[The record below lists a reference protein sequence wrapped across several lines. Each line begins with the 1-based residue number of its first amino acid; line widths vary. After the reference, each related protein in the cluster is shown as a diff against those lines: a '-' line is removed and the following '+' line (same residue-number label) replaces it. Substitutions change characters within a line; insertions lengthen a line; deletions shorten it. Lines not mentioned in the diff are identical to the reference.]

1 MNDVKIKDPYLVPRE
16 KIGKNTDHA
25 HLLEVSGLC
34 PLCGKY
40 LLKPKGN
47 SKNKL
52 YQIAHIYP
60 NSPTEHQSSELIGLE
75 RLGNTCEDFENK
87 IALCKDCHGS
97 YDDDVTKTEYLLL
110 LELKKRLLNQ
120 AKSKENT
127 STQDL
132 EDNIVLVI
140 DALSSFH
147 PGDIT
152 TLQYKGVQIKDKI
165 EDEYFLLKYKIEMYN
180 TNYYYFIK
188 ETFKNLVEE
197 KQLNFNVIASQI
209 RTSYLKSAEVI
220 DNKSDVFDGLV
231 KWMQSK
237 VTGAKIETCEVVIAF
252 FIQNCEVFDEISK

>member
-1 MNDVKIKDPYLVPRE
+1 MSDNKIKDTYLVPRE
-16 KIGKNTDHA
+16 KIGKNADHA
-25 HLLEVSGLC
+25 HLLEVNGLC

-40 LLKPKGN
+40 LLKSKGI

-60 NSPTEHQSSELIGLE
+60 NSPTEHQFSELIGLE
-75 RLGNTCEDFENK
+75 RLGDTCEDFENK

-97 YDDDVTKTEYLLL
+97 YDDNVTKNEYLSL
-110 LELKKRLLNQ
+110 LELKKQLLNQ

-140 DALSSFH
+140 DALNAFH
-147 PGDIT
+147 AGEIT
-152 TLQYKGVQIKDKI
+152 HLKYKGVQIKEKI

-188 ETFKNLVEE
+188 ETFKNLVGE

-209 RTSYLKSAEVI
+209 RTSYLKSVEVI

-231 KWMQSK
+231 NWMQSR
-237 VTGAKIETCEVVIAF
+237 VSGAKRETCEAVIAF
-252 FIQNCEVFDEISK
+252 FVQNCEVFDEISK